1 MQTTLQQKQKGKLLP
16 LTKPNAMRRSAK
28 DKKKALEKVE
38 DELRELS
45 KKSANLN

>member
-1 MQTTLQQKQKGKLLP
+1 
-16 LTKPNAMRRSAK
+16 MRRSAK

-45 KKSANLN
+45 KKSANLNRTSFPKWTRKKIIV